1 MVTIRAMTSKNKD
14 VMNVTNMPCAEVK
27 YENNVRVTTKIT
39 ELEHVMWSVLV

>member
-1 MVTIRAMTSKNKD
+1 MD
-14 VMNVTNMPCAEVK
+14 VVNVSNMPCAEVK